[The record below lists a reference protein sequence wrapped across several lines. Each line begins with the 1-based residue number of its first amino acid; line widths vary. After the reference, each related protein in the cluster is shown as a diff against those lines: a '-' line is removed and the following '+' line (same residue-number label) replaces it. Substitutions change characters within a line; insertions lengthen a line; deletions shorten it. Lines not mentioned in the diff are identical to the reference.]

1 MSHQDQDGGTSSP
14 FNFQAL
20 NQAIQWLFQSVVLGS
35 IDFRVDCTWSPL
47 GFIVTAMLWAWSDE
61 DTLTG
66 RFTAARR
73 VCMKVLGAL
82 ALGNAERPATSYQ
95 AFTKMMQTWTESL
108 IQQAATAFRKHMCEA
123 LRDRFRIAGFAL
135 FGVDGTR
142 LELPR
147 TASNEKAFS
156 PRPPD
161 RQAPAGKRT
170 RRRLRKLAKM
180 RRPRRNR
187 GAEKRANTPLMWL
200 TTMWHIGTGLP
211 WDWRIGPSDSSERDH
226 LLEMIGCLPMLA
238 LVVADAGFVGY
249 EYWKAL
255 IDSNRHFLIRVGAN
269 VHLLRELGYARNA
282 AGRVYLWPN
291 HVAAKKLP
299 PLVLRLVK
307 VRRGKK
313 TWYLV
318 TSVLDQQRLSD
329 RQVAEIYGS
338 RWGIELFYRHFKQT
352 FGRRK
357 LRSKS
362 ARNAVVEAH
371 WSLLGLW
378 AMALHTQHL
387 LAPQRIPARRVSV
400 AKLLRA
406 YRKVMDQ
413 YKTRPD
419 PGQSLTELLR
429 QAVTDTYT
437 RSNKASRDYPRK
449 KQDRAAGMPRIT
461 RATRAQVKS
470 AQAFKDKCSRVGLTA

>member
-1 MSHQDQDGGTSSP
+1 MSHQDHDGRTASP

-20 NQAIQWLFQSVVLGS
+20 HKAILWLAKPLLLGS
-35 IDFRVDCTWSPL
+35 INFRADCTWSPL
-47 GFIVTAMLWAWSDE
+47 GFVVTAMLWAWSDE
-61 DTLTG
+61 NTLTG
-66 RFTAARR
+66 RFTAARKI
-73 VCMKVLGAL
+73 CLKMLGTL
-82 ALGNAERPATSYQ
+82 ALGNAKRPAESYQ
-95 AFTKMMQTWTESL
+95 AFMKMMRTWTESL
-108 IQQAATAFRKHMCEA
+108 VQQVAAAFRKHMCEA
-123 LRDRFRIAGFAL
+123 LRDRFKIAGFAL
-135 FGVDGTR
+135 FGIDGSR
-142 LELPR
+142 IELPR
-147 TASNEKAFS
+147 TASNEKGFA

-161 RQAPAGKRT
+161 REVPAGKRM
-170 RRRLRKLAKM
+170 RRRYRKLAKM
-180 RRPRRNR
+180 RRARRRR
-187 GAEKRANTPLMWL
+187 GDEKKAKTPLMWL

-211 WDWRIGPSDSSERDH
+211 WDWRLGPCDSVEREH
-226 LLEMIGCLPMLA
+226 LLEMISCLPLLA
-238 LVVADAGFVGY
+238 LVVADAGFIGY

-255 IDSNRHFLIRVGAN
+255 IDSNRHFLIRVGGN
-269 VHLLRELGYARNA
+269 VHLLRALGYTRNA
-282 AGRVYLWPN
+282 SGRVYLWPN

-299 PLVLRLVK
+299 PLELRLVK

-318 TSVLDQQRLSD
+318 TSVLDRRRLSEKE
-329 RQVAEIYGS
+329 VAQIYS
-338 RWGIELFYRHFKQT
+338 WRWGIELFYRHFKQT

-362 ARNAVVEAH
+362 ADNAVVEAH

-378 AMALHTQHL
+378 AMALHTQHV
-387 LAPQRIPARRVSV
+387 LAPHHIPARRISV

-406 YRKVMDQ
+406 YRKVMAQ

-419 PGQSLTELLR
+419 RGESLTKMLR

-449 KQDRAAGMPRIT
+449 TQPRAIGAPRIT

-470 AQAFKDKCSRVGLTA
+470 ARQFKNTFARVRLTA